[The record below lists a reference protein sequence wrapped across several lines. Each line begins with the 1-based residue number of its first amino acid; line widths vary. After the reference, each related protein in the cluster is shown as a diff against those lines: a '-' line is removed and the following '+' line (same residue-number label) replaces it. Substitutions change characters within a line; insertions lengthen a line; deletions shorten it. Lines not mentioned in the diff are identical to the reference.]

1 MRICLS
7 KTLIVSTILFL
18 SSAYAHSSDIFS
30 HLSDE
35 NYHEVKN
42 AINNEADVNARDKNG
57 QTLLH
62 HSMYH
67 FAPIELIE
75 FLLDNGADVNARDKN
90 GATPLHYATLR
101 EFKVLKL
108 LIDNGA
114 DVNARDKKGRT
125 PAHTTFLKEY
135 NNDNL
140 KLLFDNGADLT
151 AENKD
156 GLTPFQVA
164 LLKHG
169 YSIPEITEIAEMFIN
184 ARADI
189 FAPIELIEFLLDNG
203 ADLTAENKD
212 GLTPFQV
219 ALLKHGYSIPE
230 ITEIA
235 EMFINARADIF
246 APIELIEF
254 LIDNGADVNARD
266 KNGAT
271 PLH

>member
-57 QTLLH
+57 ETLLH
-62 HSMYH
+62 HSIYH
-67 FAPIELIE
+67 FAPIELIK

-114 DVNARDKKGRT
+114 DVNARDKKYGLT
-125 PAHTTFLKEY
+125 PAHTTFLKKH

-140 KLLFDNGADLT
+140 KLLIDKGADLT
-151 AENKD
+151 AEDKD
-156 GLTPFQVA
+156 GLTPFRVA
-164 LLKHG
+164 LKHG
-169 YSIPEITEIAEMFIN
+169 YSVPEITEITEMLIN
-184 ARADI
+184 KMKTDI
-189 FAPIELIEFLLDNG
+189 DIYKNEESPFDLYPQDLQKPKNPSVSNFLKKCSNVVLS
-203 ADLTAENKD
+203 
-212 GLTPFQV
+212 
-219 ALLKHGYSIPE
+219 LKN
-230 ITEIA
+230 T
-235 EMFINARADIF
+235 
-246 APIELIEF
+246 
-254 LIDNGADVNARD
+254 
-266 KNGAT
+266 KK
-271 PLH
+271 